1 MEWNWLHSLV
11 YGAIGGF
18 FEFLPVPSGA
28 QQQLMMRLT
37 GTTEGAG
44 ALRLAVSLGCLLAV
58 FFVYY
63 SRLAKIRREK
73 RIAAIPPRRR
83 KRQPDPVSLMESK
96 LLRIGMIPLI
106 LSVILVLWLPKFLE
120 RAWVQAIILCINGAV
135 ILLPQFLPGSNKD
148 ARSISPLDA
157 MLIGLSGI
165 LGAIPGISRVA
176 TMTACAK
183 IRGADQQFTVDFT
196 YLLLIPALV
205 AVCLTDFVVLT
216 LGGTSLFTGWMFIHG
231 LLTMIASA
239 IAAFAGI
246 TLMRFLAVKIGFSG
260 FAYYSIGVGMF
271 TFVLYLIG

>member
-18 FEFLPVPSGA
+18 FEFLPVPSAA

-37 GTTEGAG
+37 GATEGAQS
-44 ALRLAVSLGCLLAV
+44 LRPAVSIGCLLAV

-83 KRQPDPVSLMESK
+83 KRQPDTVSLMESK
-96 LLRIGMIPLI
+96 LLRIGMIPVI
-106 LSVILVLWLPKFLE
+106 VSVILALWLPSFFE
-120 RAWVQAIILCINGAV
+120 RMWVLAIILCINSAIV
-135 ILLPQFLPGSNKD
+135 LLPQHLPGSNKD

-165 LGAIPGISRVA
+165 LGIIPGISRVA
-176 TMTACAK
+176 AMTACAGM
-183 IRGADQQFTVDFT
+183 RGADRQFTVDFT
-196 YLLLIPALV
+196 YLLLIPALLT
-205 AVCLTDFVVLT
+205 VCLTEFVTLT
-216 LGGTSLFTGWMFIHG
+216 LGGTNLFTGWMLLHG
-231 LLTMIASA
+231 FLAVSASA
-239 IAAFAGI
+239 AAAFAGI

-271 TFVLYLIG
+271 TFILYLIG

>member
-1 MEWNWLHSLV
+1 MEWNWLQSLV

-18 FEFLPVPSGA
+18 FEFLPVPPAA
-28 QQQLMMRLT
+28 QQQLLMRLT
-37 GTTEGAG
+37 GATEGAESIQP
-44 ALRLAVSLGCLLAV
+44 AVSVGCLLAV
-58 FFVYY
+58 LFLYY
-63 SRLAKIRREK
+63 SRIAKIRREK

-83 KRQPDPVSLMESK
+83 KRQPDPVSLMEAK

-106 LSVILVLWLPKFLE
+106 LSVVLTPWLTSFFE
-120 RAWVQAIILCINGAV
+120 RMWVLAIILCLNGAL

-157 MLIGLSGI
+157 MLIGLSGVF
-165 LGAIPGISRVA
+165 GVIPGISRVA
-176 TMTACAK
+176 AMTACGK

-196 YLLLIPALV
+196 YLLLIPALL
-205 AVCLTDFVVLT
+205 AACLTQLVILV
-216 LGGTSLFTGWMFIHG
+216 LGGTELFTGWMFLHG
-231 LLTMIASA
+231 FLAAIGSA
-239 IAAFAGI
+239 TAAFAGI